1 MSHPDP
7 RRIVVALGGNALLR
21 RGETL
26 TPETQQRNLEI
37 AGSVIVP
44 LARDRELVV
53 THGTGPQVG
62 LLAMRAEFASGPWHE
77 SLDVIGAE
85 TDGMIGYLLAREL
98 GNRLPDR
105 PVATV
110 LTQVEVDAGDPAW
123 SRPTKPI
130 GGVLSEGDATR
141 MAELRGWQIAEE
153 PAGWRRV
160 VSSPEPKRILEVESV
175 RLLAEAGHVVVAA
188 GGGGVPVVRGGDG
201 RLDGAEAVVDKD
213 LTAALLATQLE
224 ADLLILLTDTPF
236 IFRDWPS
243 SAQPIRRIT
252 PTELRAMGLA
262 EGSMG
267 PKAEAAARFVEATGG
282 RAVIGA
288 MEDAQ
293 QLLAGDTGTRIVP
306 D

>member
-1 MSHPDP
+1 M
-7 RRIVVALGGNALLR
+7 
-21 RGETL
+21 
-26 TPETQQRNLEI
+26 
-37 AGSVIVP
+37 
-44 LARDRELVV
+44 
-53 THGTGPQVG
+53 
-62 LLAMRAEFASGPWHE
+62 
-77 SLDVIGAE
+77 
-85 TDGMIGYLLAREL
+85 
-98 GNRLPDR
+98 
-105 PVATV
+105 